1 VDRAAAK
8 AILSGAG
15 TCTMQSGCRS
25 STRSRGFDMT
35 FDRFLATLV
44 TAVAIDLGDR
54 YDLQRERLPWVH
66 ISLVAAVVTCRCAN
80 AHC

>member
-1 VDRAAAK
+1 
-8 AILSGAG
+8 
-15 TCTMQSGCRS
+15 
-25 STRSRGFDMT
+25 MT

-66 ISLVAAVVTCRCAN
+66 IDCGDPAPL
-80 AHC
+80 